1 MNIHALELSPGT
13 VRCKHHIVPQF
24 TLMRMI
30 YIYIAPFIPEDLSA
44 SQTKMPALHRRNVS
58 GCGLNQPRRKNAHE
72 HCLVVLSKRR
82 FQEVAQLFHPPQT
95 WLDCGTEIWSE
106 RPDMQRTWW
115 SCASSAPAAGG
126 PEVTLWWFL
135 SVSQKV
141 GWLRKVISNQ

>member
-72 HCLVVLSKRR
+72 HCVVVVSKRR

-141 GWLRKVISNQ
+141 GWLRKVTSNQ